1 MKNLWFI
8 IFSFSLLLANNFHVA
23 AQEKMSLEQVISMA
37 LENNYQIKIARNLA
51 AIESNNAHVGNAGML
66 PSVDLNGQWNNSVNN
81 VQQEFL
87 NGESNS
93 NPSAKTS
100 SYGGAA
106 ELNWTLFDGLRM
118 FTSYKQ
124 LKSFEEKGALEARLE
139 VENTLQSVVS
149 LYYELIRLRENIK
162 ATEAALELSK
172 ERMDLAEVQLEA
184 GSSSKVEYLQARVD
198 WNADRS
204 YLLELQEALSVAES
218 DLNVLLSREVN
229 TEIIPLGDTIG
240 LNQELDY
247 GPLKMA
253 METDN
258 TNLKVQD
265 TDRQIALYQLKNYKR
280 ERWPVLNFQG
290 GYNYAKQNSDA
301 GFLSSSQTFGPYY
314 GFNASVNLFDGL
326 RKNKQIKNAKI
337 SYENSDL
344 LRQSLELELD
354 NELWNAYKNY
364 SSSREIA
371 ELEQENIKAAEENL
385 DLAYDTYKNGL
396 ISGIDFRNVQVNLL
410 DAQTRYINS
419 RYRAK
424 LAETVLLKLS
434 GQLLESESN

>member
-51 AIESNNAHVGNAGML
+51 AIESNNAHIGNAGML

-172 ERMDLAEVQLEA
+172 ERMDLAEMQLEA

-344 LRQSLELELD
+344 MRQSLELELD